1 MKKKFL
7 SLMMAAAVVA
17 TTSVSAFAADSEN
30 VINGSENE
38 THESKIGITGD
49 VLSDGGASVPG
60 TLNVTVPTTA
70 SFTVNQSGVFSAAKI
85 KIKNSGTQNVQVFAY
100 EFVDINGA
108 SEGINVRKKSEITST
123 ASQASQARN
132 NIALKIY
139 GDEGIAYLSS
149 DSTKKGIYKDPE
161 LSQAA
166 QDDDDIKNEGIKL
179 TTINTSRTG
188 ELTLYGEAGSG
199 GLNKPV
205 RDEFTLK
212 LKIKKA

>member
-17 TTSVSAFAADSEN
+17 TTSVSAFAAESEN
-30 VINGSENE
+30 VISGPEGK
-38 THESKIGITGD
+38 TYESKIGITGD
-49 VLSDGGASVPG
+49 VLTDNGASVPG

-100 EFVDINGA
+100 EFVDINGKDV
-108 SEGINVRKKSEITST
+108 GINVKKASEL
-123 ASQASQARN
+123 ANQARN

-139 GDEGIAYLSS
+139 GDAGTAYLSS
-149 DSTKKGIYKDPE
+149 ESTNRGVHKNPE
-161 LSQAA
+161 LTEAA
-166 QDDDDIKNEGIKL
+166 DNADDGVKL
-179 TTINTSRTG
+179 ATINASQTG
-188 ELTLYGEAGSG
+188 ELTLAGETGNG
-199 GLNKPV
+199 TLTTPV

>member
-17 TTSVSAFAADSEN
+17 TTSVSAFAAEPEN
-30 VINGSENE
+30 VINGPEGK
-38 THESKIGITGD
+38 TYESKIGITGD
-49 VLSDGGASVPG
+49 VLSDTGTSVPG

-85 KIKNSGTQNVQVFAY
+85 RIKNSGTQDVQVFAY
-100 EFVDINGA
+100 EFVDINGKDV
-108 SEGINVRKKSEITST
+108 GINVKKASEL
-123 ASQASQARN
+123 ANQARN

-139 GDEGIAYLSS
+139 GDEGTAYLSS
-149 DSTKKGIYKDPE
+149 GSENRGIYKNPE
-161 LSQAA
+161 LSQGA
-166 QDDDDIKNEGIKL
+166 DSDEGVKL
-179 TTINTSRTG
+179 ATISASQTG
-188 ELTLYGEAGSG
+188 ELTLDGETGNGA
-199 GLNKPV
+199 LANPV